1 MSKGAMAA
9 KKRRR
14 EEARFLAEL
23 RVDGVVHRAC
33 KRAGLAVST
42 LYRWRDESSRF
53 AKGWEA
59 AKAQAAAALHAPAAT
74 PADVARPLARA
85 NSNWPKPFLRAL
97 AETSNVRAAAEQA
110 GVDTL
115 RVYRLRRDNPQ
126 FAADWRAALA
136 EGYDHLEMETLAW
149 LRGHGESARKVD
161 VPNAVRLLA
170 AHRKTM
176 AEIRAA
182 QEPDDE
188 QAVLASI
195 DALFDSFRR
204 EAAAVDAMAEQA
216 SGAKETEAG
225 DGEQG

>member
-1 MSKGAMAA
+1 LRWIGGDWVMSKGAMAA

-149 LRGHGESARKVD
+149 LRGHCSLAHDPISSDPTQTGRPPLGNRPDRPHGPANRTIAMFRLAR
-161 VPNAVRLLA
+161 RLCSLQT
-170 AHRKTM
+170 HIRK
-176 AEIRAA
+176 
-182 QEPDDE
+182 
-188 QAVLASI
+188 
-195 DALFDSFRR
+195 
-204 EAAAVDAMAEQA
+204 
-216 SGAKETEAG
+216 
-225 DGEQG
+225 